1 MPQRVPRS
9 CSGSDVTEGELW
21 REKAGSGAALGQLW
35 DFSSVSVR
43 KELLPGVPFGP
54 VEHSFAVF

>member
-1 MPQRVPRS
+1 MSQK
-9 CSGSDVTEGELW
+9 GELW

-43 KELLPGVPFGP
+43 KELLPGDVPFGP
-54 VEHSFAVF
+54 FVHSFAVF